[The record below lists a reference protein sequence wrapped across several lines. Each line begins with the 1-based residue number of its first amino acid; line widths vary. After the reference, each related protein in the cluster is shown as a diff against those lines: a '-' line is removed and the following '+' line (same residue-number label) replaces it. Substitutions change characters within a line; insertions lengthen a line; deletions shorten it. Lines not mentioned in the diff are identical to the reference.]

1 VPLSGSRK
9 RTLKTEIVDRRS
21 RTWTEKMG
29 PTPFQSASA
38 TMFVLLS
45 AMRGT
50 QPVQKTGRRIGIML
64 AVALLIL
71 AVRLRYFD
79 LLALQ

>member
-1 VPLSGSRK
+1 
-9 RTLKTEIVDRRS
+9 
-21 RTWTEKMG
+21 MG

-50 QPVQKTGRRIGIML
+50 QPVQKTGRGIGIML
-64 AVALLIL
+64 AASPIDPCGSVEVI
-71 AVRLRYFD
+71 
-79 LLALQ
+79 